1 MKVSGITSRLTL
13 AIALLIAGIPVH
25 GAMSIGMDP
34 TAHINIDE
42 TPTAVSGSIDDN
54 CPNHIVADPSP
65 ISTANDAETSGNCL
79 DDDCCASD
87 CGCNCVGL
95 SLVIP
100 LKRLSVDLAI
110 PDTGPIQAGP
120 LLDSLITTALLR
132 PPQA

>member
-1 MKVSGITSRLTL
+1 MRLTL
-13 AIALLIAGIPVH
+13 AVALLIAGIPVH
-25 GAMSIGMDP
+25 GAMSMSMDP
-34 TAHINIDE
+34 AAHIDIGHS
-42 TPTAVSGSIDDN
+42 PTASGSVDED
-54 CPNHIVADPSP
+54 CPNHNVSNTSP
-65 ISTANDAETSGNCL
+65 ISTANGAESPGNCL

-110 PDTGPIQAGP
+110 PDTGPIQTGS